1 MKPLVILLVVFG
13 SACLATFVSNKT
25 VDHIFAGQL
34 AMAVMLV
41 FTSIGHFKFVKGMA
55 MMLPPFIPLK
65 PAVVYVTGVMEIMFG
80 VGLLFEQVRVT
91 VAWAIIIF
99 FVLLLPANIYA
110 AQKKVNLEQANYEG
124 NGLNYLWFRV
134 PLQVFFIG
142 WVYYFA
148 VMNG

>member
-1 MKPLVILLVVFG
+1 MKPLVILLLMFG
-13 SACLATFVSNKT
+13 SACLTTFISKGT

-41 FTSIGHFKFVKGMA
+41 FTSIGHFKFNKGMA
-55 MMLPPFIPLK
+55 IMLPPFIPFK
-65 PAVVYVTGVMEIMFG
+65 KAVVYVTGVMEILFG
-80 VGLLFEQVRVT
+80 VGLLFAQVRLP
-91 VAWAIIIF
+91 VAWTIIVF
-99 FVLLLPANIYA
+99 FIILLPANIYA
-110 AQKKVNLEQANYEG
+110 AVRKVDLEKANYEG

-148 VMNG
+148 VVH